1 MADSF
6 KNFVPGGFGLKPQSA
21 DPTNPKDGDKFQ
33 SDGTSRAAGFWEY
46 KNGGWS
52 LIGAGNSDLSIYSQ
66 FDAEDGSTTDFSN
79 VAISA
84 SSPIAG
90 DNSYTI
96 STFPASFPAATLD
109 ERHANKTHSMECHYK
124 LTSGTAKL
132 LIKDNSANVLEELEV
147 SSTDAEKAILTFYV
161 SDSMTSVQLHIED
174 VSSATGLKIDDVIFS
189 DDPFVYK
196 DLINITDWEA
206 YTPTTQGFGTIANV
220 DVRSR
225 RVGGSLEV
233 FGRFNAGTP
242 TASEARIYFPS
253 GLTEKTGIVP
263 TIVGHAF
270 RNESLAN
277 TEKIITVISSGSNY
291 ITMGTPHKSSA
302 QDPLGSRNGDNLV
315 ASGQVISFSFTV
327 PIENWSASSTHVLTP
342 ATSTLSDWEDFTP
355 TGSWISNVTYSG
367 KKRRV
372 GDSLE
377 CKVRLDI
384 SGGVDAT
391 GLFIDIPDSLSIDT
405 LKVNSTTT
413 AVENLGTVVYNDFG
427 LAPAMGAVKYGD
439 TAQRVLPQVERIA
452 GNNDIVTMTNTLP
465 HTWSSG
471 DSIDIY
477 FKVPIEGWDSNATF
491 LAAVPVQ
498 QVAYVK
504 DVKSNGINGGTF
516 TSGAWRTRD
525 LNTLEGDT
533 GFISLSSN
541 QFTLSS
547 GKYLIEASAPA
558 FYVRDHQCILYNT
571 TDSNEDIIGQA
582 AYTGRNAEATTTHSM
597 LMGSIEISSSKT
609 FEIRHQCSTTY
620 ASQGLGDASS
630 FSVGEV
636 YTQVKITKIK

>member
-96 STFPASFPAATLD
+96 STFPASFPSATLD

-277 TEKIITVISSGSNY
+277 TEKIITVISSGSDY

-327 PIENWSASSTHVLTP
+327 PIENWSASSTHVVTP
-342 ATSTLSDWEDFTP
+342 ASATSETITYTGFDSSSGTLTKFKTEKTNTSSQLITVDNT
-355 TGSWISNVTYSG
+355 TYTKITFNKECRFVASASG
-367 KKRRV
+367 DEQSEA
-372 GDSLE
+372 GFFISLE
-377 CKVRLDI
+377 LYNNSATRLLAAAENTNAGAEYNW
-384 SGGVDAT
+384 SV
-391 GLFIDIPDSLSIDT
+391 SL
-405 LKVNSTTT
+405 
-413 AVENLGTVVYNDFG
+413 
-427 LAPAMGAVKYGD
+427 
-439 TAQRVLPQVERIA
+439 
-452 GNNDIVTMTNTLP
+452 NDIAQPGDYLLVQATASVLDDTEFTNFSVTATPLET
-465 HTWSSG
+465 
-471 DSIDIY
+471 
-477 FKVPIEGWDSNATF
+477 TF
-491 LAAVPVQ
+491 LAATPVQ
-498 QVAYVK
+498 KVAYIKEVQA
-504 DVKSNGINGGTF
+504 NGVASHGGGSP
-516 TSGAWRTRD
+516 TSGSYFTRV
-525 LNTLEGDT
+525 LNTLSGDS
-533 GFISLSSN
+533 FVSLSSN
-541 QFTLSS
+541 QFTLPP
-547 GKYLIEASAPA
+547 GKYIIEARSGLYSGASLQIRQHKA
-558 FYVRDHQCILYNT
+558 KLYNI
-571 TDSNEDIIGQA
+571 TDSSDEI
-582 AYTGRNAEATTTHSM
+582 
-597 LMGSIEISSSKT
+597 MGSNEVLQIGGGNQVITTYSEIEGQLNLSSSTT
-609 FEIRHQCSTTY
+609 FEIRHRCHTSGG
-620 ASQGLGDASS
+620 AFGIACGFGDD
-630 FSVGEV
+630 EV